1 MPREL
6 SLVIP
11 TYNEAENVE
20 ELIERTAASLKN
32 VDFEVIFVDD
42 GSPDGTAMAVE
53 WFGKGHGDFHVL
65 RRKVRR
71 GLSSAVMDGVKIA
84 KGDVVAV
91 MDGDL
96 QHPPELLPQMLG
108 EIRRGN
114 DLIIASRYLKGGTG
128 EHSHLLRKGMSR
140 VAVMLVHL
148 FLPKTRKVEDAISG
162 FFMFK
167 KSALKNARFSLIGY
181 KILLEIIEQGNV
193 SSVAEVPYVFA
204 IRERGKSKLGIN
216 EALRYITLL
225 FKLRLSEHFV

>member
-6 SLVIP
+6 TLVIP

-20 ELIERTAASLKN
+20 ELIKRTATSLRN
-32 VDFEVIFVDD
+32 VDFEAIFVDD

-53 WFGKGHGDFHVL
+53 WFGKGHGDFRVL
-65 RRKVRR
+65 RRKSRR

-84 KGDVVAV
+84 DGDIVAV

-114 DLIIASRYLKGGTG
+114 DLIIASRYQKGGEG
-128 EHSHLLRKGMSR
+128 EHSQLWRKGMSKA
-140 VAVMLVHL
+140 AVMLVHL
-148 FLPKTRKVEDAISG
+148 LFPKTRKVEDAVSG

-167 KSALKNARFSLIGY
+167 KSVLKNAKFSLIGY

-193 SSVAEVPYVFA
+193 NSVAEVPYVFA
-204 IRERGKSKLGIN
+204 IREKGKSKLGLS
-216 EALRYITLL
+216 ETLKYITLL
-225 FKLRLSEHFV
+225 FKLGLSEHFV